1 MVYFCQK
8 SPYIVPVFICKTR
21 IYVLQGINQK
31 IETNMKS
38 LLLMA
43 ALFALSFATFGQCEE
58 GETSV
63 LFEITTDNWGYE
75 IYWELTPAGEACGG
89 SETVAWGGN
98 YSVGCN
104 GSNAGGGYGNNTT
117 INEGPWCL
125 TNGETY
131 TILSRDSYGDGGA
144 GFTVNIASFPMFEF
158 QATSSSETFFFEVN
172 TPPEVDGE
180 LHEIHTPS
188 TVYIG
193 AIAISGEVKN
203 LGSTTIQSMNVNYS
217 IDGETMGST
226 TLSGLNIAPFTSH
239 EYSHPANWYPS
250 SVGDYELALWV
261 TNINES
267 WFDSVPSNDM
277 ASKAISVIQS
287 IPDITP
293 SYYSNG
299 NTFSYDVIV
308 NSSDQVMKPM
318 DIDFQL
324 NGDLWVINLGTENSG
339 GSTVRVGNPGTE
351 NQTDLWQQ
359 DASAG
364 HFMSLPSGIAMGNE
378 DSFATCPSVYDAN
391 HDGGEPFTGPSLW
404 SNDPDVYA
412 QPSGGNGSH
421 LDMLHESPLSLGIA
435 FESGNSYWV
444 YDSFNNDIAN
454 YNFSNDHGPGNSD
467 HGDGEI
473 LRYQGMGLDEINTN
487 IACHLEF
494 DSERRWLY
502 FVDGGNQR
510 ILRLD
515 VTTGSIGG
523 NPNWGP
529 HEGLALYKKVVGFTW
544 EEVVVSGLVEPAG
557 IDVVGSS
564 MVVTDHSNGDVIF
577 YDISSMPAVEVGRL
591 ETGEPGIMGV
601 VMGPQGRIWYCNKD
615 LNKVVR
621 VEPSNV
627 VMAVDAIQG
636 EVEPLVV
643 YPNPARD
650 VITVAGNIGEVVIFD
665 INGKIVLRYF
675 GSEINVSELSSGT
688 YFIEKG
694 SKKAAFVK
702 E

>member
-1 MVYFCQK
+1 
-8 SPYIVPVFICKTR
+8 
-21 IYVLQGINQK
+21 
-31 IETNMKS
+31 MK
-38 LLLMA
+38 LFLFTVG
-43 ALFALSFATFGQCEE
+43 LFALSFASFGQCEE

-63 LFEITTDNWGYE
+63 SFEITTDNWGYE
-75 IYWELTPAGEACGG
+75 IFWELSPLGEPCGG

-98 YSVGCN
+98 SSVGCN
-104 GSNAGGGYGNNTT
+104 ASNAGGGYQNNTT

-131 TILSRDSYGDGGA
+131 AIHSRDSYGDGGA
-144 GFTVNIASFPMFEF
+144 GFTVNIATFSMFQF
-158 QATSSSETFFFEVN
+158 QAASNSETFFFEVN
-172 TPPEVDGE
+172 TPPELDGA
-180 LHEIHTPS
+180 LHEIHTTS
-188 TVYIG
+188 TVYMG
-193 AIAISGEVKN
+193 EVAISGEVKN
-203 LGSTTIQSMNVNYS
+203 LGSTPIQSMNVNYS
-217 IDGETMGST
+217 IDGVTMGST
-226 TLSGLNIAPFTSH
+226 NLSSLNIPPFTTF
-239 EYSHPANWYPS
+239 EYSHPVSWYPS
-250 SVGDYELALWV
+250 SVGEYELALWV

-277 ASKAISVIQS
+277 ASKTINVIQS

-299 NTFSYDVIV
+299 NTFTYDVIV
-308 NSSDQVMKPM
+308 NNQDQVMNPM
-318 DIDFQL
+318 DLDFQL
-324 NGDLWVINLGTENSG
+324 NGDLWVINIGTENSG
-339 GSTVRVGNPGTE
+339 GSTVRLGNPGTE

-359 DASAG
+359 DDNAY
-364 HFMSLPSGIAMGNE
+364 HFMSLPSGIAMGN
-378 DSFATCPSVYDAN
+378 DNAFAISPSVYDAN

-444 YDSFNNDIAN
+444 YDSYNNDIAN
-454 YNFSNDHGPGNSD
+454 YNFSSDHGPGNSD

-473 LRYQGMGLDEINTN
+473 TRYQGMGLNAINTD

-494 DSERRWLY
+494 DNERRWLY

-515 VTTGSIGG
+515 ITTGSIGG

-529 HEGLALYKKVVGFTW
+529 HEDLALYKKVVGYTW
-544 EEVVVSGLVEPAG
+544 EEVVVTGLVEPAG
-557 IDVVGSS
+557 IDVIGNS
-564 MVVTDHSNGDVIF
+564 MVVTDHSNGDLIF

-601 VMGPQGRIWYCNKD
+601 VMGPQGRVWYCNKA

-627 VMAVDAIQG
+627 VLAVDAIMNG
-636 EVEPLVV
+636 TDPLLI
-643 YPNPARD
+643 YPNPAHD
-650 VITVAGNIGEVVIFD
+650 IITVEGNIGEIVIFD
-665 INGKIVLRYF
+665 VNGKEVLRDF
-675 GSEINVSELSSGT
+675 GSKINVSGLSNGT
-688 YFIEKG
+688 YFIEGGVKTT
-694 SKKAAFVK
+694 SFVK